1 MLELDG
7 SQGEGGGQILRTALT
22 LAMCT
27 GSPFRIES
35 IRAKRSKPGLLR
47 QHLTAVLAATEVCDA
62 KTNGATIGSQ
72 SLEFIPGKIKP
83 GDYRF
88 AIGSAGSCTLV
99 LQTVLPA
106 LLFADGPSHVLL
118 EGGTH
123 NPFAPPFHFLERVY
137 LPLLAR
143 MGAKVSLELKR
154 FGFYPA
160 GGGTISATIN
170 PVSRLEPLEL
180 LSRGE
185 RRSAQAESFIA
196 GVPAHVAKRELEAIA
211 KAFGWEDEQLLIR
224 GLPNEQ
230 GPGNALFVTL
240 EHENVT
246 ECFVAFGEKGVT
258 AEAVAKRVIGQV
270 RDYTATTAA
279 VGPYLADQLL
289 LPLSLAGGGSF
300 TASGLTQHALT
311 NIEVIGKF
319 LPIDIQVQ
327 RTLAGD
333 HKFTIETSHQ

>member
-1 MLELDG
+1 VLELDG

-47 QHLTAVLAATEVCDA
+47 QHLTAVLAAAEVCDA
-62 KTNGATIGSQ
+62 KINGATLGSQ
-72 SLEFIPGKIKP
+72 SLEFTPGKIKP

-106 LLFADGPSHVLL
+106 LLFADGPSRVLL

-123 NPFAPPFHFLERVY
+123 NPFAPPFHFLERAY

-143 MGAKVSLELKR
+143 MGASVSLELKR

-160 GGGTISATIN
+160 GGGTISVTIN
-170 PVSRLEPLEL
+170 PTSRLEPLAL

-185 RRSAQAESFIA
+185 RRRAHAESFIA
-196 GVPAHVAKRELEAIA
+196 GVPGHVAKRELEAIA
-211 KAFGWEDEQLLIR
+211 KAFGWEEEQLLIR

-230 GPGNALFVTL
+230 GPGNALLVTL
-240 EHENVT
+240 EHEHVT

-258 AEAVAKRVIGQV
+258 AEAVAKRVISEA

-319 LPIDIQVQ
+319 LPLDIQVE
-327 RTLAGD
+327 RTLTGD
-333 HKFTIETSHQ
+333 HRFTLTR